1 MVRPK
6 KQSKRMT
13 TKKRKK
19 IEKKVR
25 EHNQKQR
32 KENNL
37 NRNKK
42 RSKKDPGVPN
52 LCPFKHKIL
61 EEVERR
67 KLAQEVEKQKRK
79 QKREKEVNKKRNLQ
93 TLQEYAA
100 KRSKEFERKMAHKK
114 INEDFS
120 ESDSAPVE
128 TSRKAYYKEFKKVV
142 QNSDVVLEVLD
153 ARDPLGCRCFKVEEA
168 VLSAGSNKKVVLVL
182 NKIDLVPT
190 SIVEKWL
197 KHLRN
202 EFPTIAFK
210 ASTQTQ
216 KQHLA
221 QSKVPTSLASKG
233 LLSTSQCM
241 GAGTLM
247 KLLGNYCRNK
257 NIKTA
262 ITVGVVGFPNVGKS
276 SLINSL
282 KRSRSCTVGATP
294 GVTKNMQEV
303 QLDKHVKLL
312 DSPGIVMDSGTSD
325 SSIIL
330 RNCVKI
336 ESLHD
341 LISPVETILKRCEK
355 KQVMEK
361 YRIPDYEDTNQFLCE
376 LAKKMGKLKKGG
388 VPDVNAAAKA
398 VLGDWNSGKIVFYT
412 HPPDQH
418 HLPAHVSAEIVQR
431 WGTEFDLISLE
442 KEESDEMRNMK
453 ELTRTIQDALILTS
467 SEASSFTLD
476 EEMES
481 TPDEIENV
489 ESLDKNDDIEEMEDD
504 EKNNQSD
511 MTVVLSKQ
519 TSIDHLDS
527 KMRNTIEINEFNQ
540 QINKSQKKEMK
551 RIKRNKRKSKAKA
564 MVKME
569 ERMVDSSNEDYDF
582 ETDLTG
588 ET

>member
-6 KQSKRMT
+6 KQSKRMS
-13 TKKRKK
+13 TKTKKK

-25 EHNQKQR
+25 EHDRKQR
-32 KENNL
+32 KESRL
-37 NRNKK
+37 NPKKNKH
-42 RSKKDPGVPN
+42 KKDPGVPN
-52 LCPFKHKIL
+52 LCPFKEKIL

-67 KLAQEVEKQKRK
+67 KQKQEEEKERRK
-79 QKREKEVNKKRNLQ
+79 AKREKVVNKKRNLQ
-93 TLQEYAA
+93 ALQQDAI
-100 KRSKEFERKMAHKK
+100 KRGKEFERKMVHKK
-114 INEDFS
+114 MTE
-120 ESDSAPVE
+120 ELTKHDSAPIE

-142 QNSDVVLEVLD
+142 DNSDVVLEVLD

-168 VLSAGSNKKVVLVL
+168 VLSAGSNKKIVLVL

-190 SIVEKWL
+190 SIVDKWL

-221 QSKVPTSLASKG
+221 QSKVPTSLASDG

-294 GVTKNMQEV
+294 GVTKNVQEV
-303 QLDKHVKLL
+303 QLDKNVKLL
-312 DSPGIVMDSGTSD
+312 DSPGIVMDSGSSD
-325 SSIIL
+325 RSIIL

-336 ESLHD
+336 ESLRD
-341 LISPVETILKRCEK
+341 LVTPVETILKRCNK

-361 YRIPDYEDTNQFLCE
+361 YRIPDYDDTQQFLCE

-412 HPPDQH
+412 HPPEQH
-418 HLPAHVSAEIVQR
+418 DLPAHLSAEIVQR
-431 WGTEFDLISLE
+431 WGTEFDVGSLE
-442 KEESDEMRNMK
+442 KEESEEMKNLK
-453 ELTRTIQDALILTS
+453 ELTQSIENALILTS
-467 SEASSFTLD
+467 STPSDVHLD
-476 EEMES
+476 EEMDNSEEEEG
-481 TPDEIENV
+481 TDDDECE
-489 ESLDKNDDIEEMEDD
+489 DMEDGD
-504 EKNNQSD
+504 KDND
-511 MTVVLSKQ
+511 MTVVLPNKSSEQLKSK
-519 TSIDHLDS
+519 SGKISED
-527 KMRNTIEINEFNQ
+527 NEFNQ
-540 QINKSQKKEMK
+540 QTNKSQKKEF
-551 RIKRNKRKSKAKA
+551 KRKKRELRKIAEPS
-564 MVKME
+564 VSDEEKMS
-569 ERMVDSSNEDYDF
+569 DSGDEDYDF
-582 ETDLTG
+582 DNDLM
-588 ET
+588 

>member
-6 KQSKRMT
+6 KQSKRMS
-13 TKKRKK
+13 TKKKKK

-25 EHNQKQR
+25 EHNRKQR
-32 KENNL
+32 KDERL
-37 NRNKK
+37 NPNKK
-42 RSKKDPGVPN
+42 KHKKDPGVPN
-52 LCPFKHKIL
+52 LCPFKEKIL

-67 KLAQEVEKQKRK
+67 KNMQEEEKQRRK
-79 QKREKEVNKKRNLQ
+79 AKREKEVNKRRNLQ
-93 TLQEYAA
+93 TLQQDAV
-100 KRSKEFERKMAHKK
+100 KRGKEFEHKMAHKK
-114 INEDFS
+114 MTEELTKNN
-120 ESDSAPVE
+120 SAPLE

-142 QNSDVVLEVLD
+142 DNSDVVLEVLD

-168 VLSAGSNKKVVLVL
+168 VLSAGSNKKIVLVL
-182 NKIDLVPT
+182 NKIDLVPAT
-190 SIVEKWL
+190 VVEKWL

-221 QSKVPTSLASKG
+221 QSKVPTSIASEG

-241 GAGTLM
+241 GAATLM

-257 NIKTA
+257 DIKTA

-294 GVTKNMQEV
+294 GVTKNVQEV

-341 LISPVETILKRCEK
+341 LVTPVETILRRCNK
-355 KQVMEK
+355 KQVMQK
-361 YRIPDYEDTNQFLCE
+361 YRIPDYDNTQEFLCE
-376 LAKKMGKLKKGG
+376 LAKRMGKLKKGG

-412 HPPDQH
+412 HPPEQH
-418 HLPAHVSAEIVQR
+418 DLPAHLSAEIVQR
-431 WGTEFDLISLE
+431 WGSEFDVASLE
-442 KEESDEMRNMK
+442 KQESEDMK
-453 ELTRTIQDALILTS
+453 SMKDLTQSIENALILTS
-467 SEASSFTLD
+467 SKPSDADL
-476 EEMES
+476 
-481 TPDEIENV
+481 
-489 ESLDKNDDIEEMEDD
+489 DD
-504 EKNNQSD
+504 EMDDSAAEDEDNEIDNELEDMEEADDKDNSD
-511 MTVVLSKQ
+511 MTVVLPNKTHEQ
-519 TSIDHLDS
+519 LKTKTTKTS
-527 KMRNTIEINEFNQ
+527 EGNEFNQ
-540 QINKSQKKEMK
+540 QTNKSQKKEF
-551 RIKRNKRKSKAKA
+551 KRKQRGQKKIAQSL
-564 MVKME
+564 VQVDD
-569 ERMVDSSNEDYDF
+569 RMVDSGDEDYDF
-582 ETDLTG
+582 DTDLM
-588 ET
+588 

>member
-6 KQSKRMT
+6 KQSKRMS
-13 TKKRKK
+13 TKKKKK

-25 EHNQKQR
+25 EHNRKQR
-32 KENNL
+32 KDERL
-37 NRNKK
+37 NPNKK
-42 RSKKDPGVPN
+42 KHKKDPGVPN
-52 LCPFKHKIL
+52 LCPFKEKIL

-67 KLAQEVEKQKRK
+67 KNKQEEEKQRRK
-79 QKREKEVNKKRNLQ
+79 AKREKEVNKRRNLQ
-93 TLQEYAA
+93 TLQQDAV
-100 KRSKEFERKMAHKK
+100 KRGKEFEHKMAHKK
-114 INEDFS
+114 MAEELTKSN
-120 ESDSAPVE
+120 SAPIE

-142 QNSDVVLEVLD
+142 DNSDVVLEVLD

-168 VLSAGSNKKVVLVL
+168 VLSAGSNKKIVLVL
-182 NKIDLVPT
+182 NKIDLVPAT
-190 SIVEKWL
+190 VVEKWL

-221 QSKVPTSLASKG
+221 QSKVPTSLASEG

-241 GAGTLM
+241 GAATLM

-257 NIKTA
+257 DIKTA

-294 GVTKNMQEV
+294 GVTKNVQEV

-341 LISPVETILKRCEK
+341 LVTPVETILRRCNK

-361 YRIPDYEDTNQFLCE
+361 YRIPDYDNTQEFLSE
-376 LAKKMGKLKKGG
+376 LAKRMGKLKKGG

-412 HPPDQH
+412 HPPEQH
-418 HLPAHVSAEIVQR
+418 DLPAHLSAEIVQR
-431 WGTEFDLISLE
+431 WGSEFDVASLE
-442 KEESDEMRNMK
+442 KQESEDMK
-453 ELTRTIQDALILTS
+453 SMKDLTQSIENALILTS
-467 SEASSFTLD
+467 SKPSDADL
-476 EEMES
+476 
-481 TPDEIENV
+481 
-489 ESLDKNDDIEEMEDD
+489 DD
-504 EKNNQSD
+504 EMDDSDTEDEDNESENELEDMEETDDKGNLD
-511 MTVVLSKQ
+511 MTVVLPNKTHEQ
-519 TSIDHLDS
+519 LKT
-527 KMRNTIEINEFNQ
+527 KTAKTNEGNEFNQ
-540 QINKSQKKEMK
+540 QTNKSQKKEF
-551 RIKRNKRKSKAKA
+551 RRKRKEQKKIAHSLVQADD
-564 MVKME
+564 
-569 ERMVDSSNEDYDF
+569 RMVDSGDEDYDF
-582 ETDLTG
+582 DTDLM
-588 ET
+588 

>member
-1 MVRPK
+1 MVRLK
-6 KQSKRMT
+6 KQSKRMS
-13 TKKRKK
+13 TKTKKK

-25 EHNQKQR
+25 EHNRKQKKETRLNPNKFR
-32 KENNL
+32 KQ
-37 NRNKK
+37 
-42 RSKKDPGVPN
+42 KKDPGVPN
-52 LCPFKHKIL
+52 LCPFKEKIL

-67 KLAQEVEKQKRK
+67 KQKQEDEKQRRK
-79 QKREKEVNKKRNLQ
+79 AKREKEVNKKRNLQ
-93 TLQEYAA
+93 TLQQDAA
-100 KRSKEFERKMAHKK
+100 KRAKEFERKMAHKK
-114 INEDFS
+114 MTEEVTKN
-120 ESDSAPVE
+120 DSAPIE

-142 QNSDVVLEVLD
+142 DNSDVVLEVLD

-168 VLSAGSNKKVVLVL
+168 VLSAGSNKKIVLVL
-182 NKIDLVPT
+182 NKIDLVPA
-190 SIVEKWL
+190 SVVAGWL

-221 QSKVPTSLASKG
+221 QSKVPTSLASDG
-233 LLSTSQCM
+233 LLSTSLCM

-294 GVTKNMQEV
+294 GVTKNVQEV

-341 LISPVETILKRCEK
+341 LVTPVETILKRCNK
-355 KQVMEK
+355 RQVMEK
-361 YRIPDYEDTNQFLCE
+361 YRIPDYDDTQQFLGE

-398 VLGDWNSGKIVFYT
+398 VLGDWNNGKIVFYT
-412 HPPDQH
+412 HPPEQH
-418 HLPAHVSAEIVQR
+418 DLPAHLSAEIVQR
-431 WGTEFDLISLE
+431 WGTEFDLASLE
-442 KEESDEMRNMK
+442 KEENEEMKNMK
-453 ELTRTIQDALILTS
+453 ELTQSIENAMILTS
-467 SEASSFTLD
+467 SKPSDAHLDDEMDDSEAEEEGSDGDDD
-476 EEMES
+476 ELE
-481 TPDEIENV
+481 D
-489 ESLDKNDDIEEMEDD
+489 MEDED
-504 EKNNQSD
+504 DKDNSD
-511 MTVVLSKQ
+511 MTVVVPNKTSEQLQSKA
-519 TSIDHLDS
+519 T
-527 KMRNTIEINEFNQ
+527 KTNEANEFNQ
-540 QINKSQKKEMK
+540 QTNKSQKKEF
-551 RIKRNKRKSKAKA
+551 KRKQKEQRKSAQPSVP
-564 MVKME
+564 VKE
-569 ERMVDSSNEDYDF
+569 KMVDSGDEDYDF
-582 ETDLTG
+582 DTDLM
-588 ET
+588 